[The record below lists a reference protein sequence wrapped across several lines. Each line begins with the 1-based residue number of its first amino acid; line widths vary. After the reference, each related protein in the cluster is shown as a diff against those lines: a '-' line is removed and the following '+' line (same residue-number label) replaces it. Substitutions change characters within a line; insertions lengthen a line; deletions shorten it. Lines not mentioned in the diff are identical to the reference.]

1 MFQIYCIAGFFSLQ
15 FWRESENAKKTN
27 RLTKDEIKK
36 ELISSMVNNDVI
48 ETAALNEKA
57 DRVEKLEDA
66 IAVVRAQE
74 DIIRTKKG
82 YYMHRVPTRKG
93 FHEI

>member
-1 MFQIYCIAGFFSLQ
+1 MGFFSLP
-15 FWRESENAKKTN
+15 FWRESKNAKKTN

-66 IAVVRAQE
+66 IAVVRA
-74 DIIRTKKG
+74 
-82 YYMHRVPTRKG
+82 
-93 FHEI
+93 

>member
-1 MFQIYCIAGFFSLQ
+1 
-15 FWRESENAKKTN
+15 
-27 RLTKDEIKK
+27 
-36 ELISSMVNNDVI
+36 MVNNDVI